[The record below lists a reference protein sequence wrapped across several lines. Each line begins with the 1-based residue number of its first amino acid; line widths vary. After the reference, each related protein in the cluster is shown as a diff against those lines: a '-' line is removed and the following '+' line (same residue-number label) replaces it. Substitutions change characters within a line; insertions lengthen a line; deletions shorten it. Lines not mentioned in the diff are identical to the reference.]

1 MRVAGVLRAHKGSNA
16 YALLLFWN
24 FPHTRTPSLC
34 GFETVMPTN
43 KTPKPPADEEAT
55 AYHEAGHAV
64 VGAIRGRA
72 PLFVTII
79 RSGRFAGRTE
89 FPQDWQQKFMT
100 YFDDSPEKHEF
111 AFMMQ
116 AMHMMNTAPAN
127 SSLTMPVGRVGRIV
141 NVMNI

>member
-100 YFDDSPEKHEF
+100 YSTTPRKNTNISKP
-111 AFMMQ
+111 AF
-116 AMHMMNTAPAN
+116 
-127 SSLTMPVGRVGRIV
+127 
-141 NVMNI
+141 